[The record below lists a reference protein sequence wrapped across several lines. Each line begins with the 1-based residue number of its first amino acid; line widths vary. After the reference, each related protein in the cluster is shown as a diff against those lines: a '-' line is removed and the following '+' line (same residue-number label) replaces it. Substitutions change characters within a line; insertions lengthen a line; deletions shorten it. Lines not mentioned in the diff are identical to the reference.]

1 MPLCIVAPDADWVLF
16 PHLCTAIRRLILL
29 ECHDAAEALGPER
42 TRTELIPFLGE
53 SVDDDD
59 DVLLAMAECLDEPFI
74 ALVGGKTHAFAM
86 LPPLE
91 LLSTVEELSV
101 RDRAVESLARVIGSM
116 TEADAEAHGVPLLV
130 RLGERDWFTSRIAA
144 AGLAASVYRAATIA
158 SKAAVLDIFK
168 RLCKDDTPMVRRAAA
183 MHLPEFARAL
193 PLDKAAAEALGLA
206 TQLSSDE
213 QDGVRLLAAEAFAQ
227 LAPLV
232 PAATRTG
239 SVVPPLTRLAKDTSW
254 RVRWAAASQCL
265 AVCAALRGVRA
276 SDPSSHA
283 HDSSHASATAGGSA
297 KTAAKDD
304 DDDVDSGAPLPEPA
318 PDADAACADL
328 GGAFADLL
336 GDAEPEVRSAAAAR
350 VSQVALQA
358 RNQAVTD
365 RIMAQCAG
373 LAADDNEHVRA
384 ALAGSVLGL
393 VGALPEARAEKELI
407 PVVLKLLEDKASQVR
422 LSVIERLE
430 EVNEV
435 VESAML
441 AKTLLPAIVDLSED
455 GQWRV
460 RHALLG
466 FMPLLARQ
474 LGEETFMTRL
484 TAICVAWLQD
494 DVANVRDDG
503 AANLRA
509 VADVFGDAWA
519 VKALLPEL
527 LKLAKDPS
535 YLIRVTVLRAAAH
548 LSGQM
553 APPAPTGT
561 SAAGPSSSSSSAASA
576 AAASSAKDSHTALVD
591 EHLAPLVARMFKDT
605 VPNVRFNAA
614 KAAAV
619 IAGAASARVR
629 DGMLAAGLDG
639 LRAGDADKDVKHF
652 AGVALEAL
660 SARS

>member
-1 MPLCIVAPDADWVLF
+1 
-16 PHLCTAIRRLILL
+16 
-29 ECHDAAEALGPER
+29 
-42 TRTELIPFLGE
+42 
-53 SVDDDD
+53 VDDDD
-59 DVLLAMAECLDEPFI
+59 DVLLAMAECLDEPFVK
-74 ALVGGKTHAFAM
+74 LVGGKSHAFAM

-101 RDRAVESLARVIGSM
+101 RDRAVASLARVIGCMS
-116 TEADAEAHGVPLLV
+116 EADTEAHGVPLV
-130 RLGERDWFTSRIAA
+130 TRLGERDWFTSRIAA
-144 AGLAASVYRAATIA
+144 AGLAASVYRAASAA
-158 SKAAVLDIFK
+158 SKASVVDLFK

-183 MHLPEFARAL
+183 MHLSEFARAL
-193 PLDKAAAEALGLA
+193 PVADIATDALALA

-232 PAATRTG
+232 PAASRTG

-276 SDPSSHA
+276 SDPAFASQSASS
-283 HDSSHASATAGGSA
+283 SSASSSSAAAAPAGRG
-297 KTAAKDD
+297 KDE
-304 DDDVDSGAPLPEPA
+304 DDDVDTEAPLPEPA
-318 PDADAACADL
+318 PDADTACADL
-328 GGAFADLL
+328 GNAFADLL
-336 GDAEPEVRSAAAAR
+336 GDSEPEVRSAAAAR

-358 RNQAVTD
+358 RNSGVTD
-365 RIMAQCAG
+365 RVMEHCTS
-373 LAADDNEHVRA
+373 LAEDDNEHVRA

-393 VGALPEARAEKELI
+393 VGVLPEARAEHELI

-441 AKTLLPAIVDLSED
+441 SKTLLPAIVDLSED

-474 LGEETFMTRL
+474 LGEETFMARL
-484 TAICVAWLQD
+484 TAICLAWLED

-509 VADVFGDAWA
+509 VTDVFGDSWA
-519 VKALLPEL
+519 VKALLPPL
-527 LKLAKDPS
+527 LKKADDPS

-548 LSGQM
+548 LSGEM
-553 APPAPTGT
+553 PATT
-561 SAAGPSSSSSSAASA
+561 AAAGASSSAS
-576 AAASSAKDSHTALVD
+576 AASSASASSHTQLVD
-591 EHLAPLVARMFKDT
+591 EHLVPLVAKMFKDP

-629 DGMLAAGLDG
+629 DGTLAAGLDM
-639 LRAGDADKDVKHF
+639 LRTGDSDKDVKHF
-652 AGVALEAL
+652 AAKALEAL
-660 SARS
+660 TAKA